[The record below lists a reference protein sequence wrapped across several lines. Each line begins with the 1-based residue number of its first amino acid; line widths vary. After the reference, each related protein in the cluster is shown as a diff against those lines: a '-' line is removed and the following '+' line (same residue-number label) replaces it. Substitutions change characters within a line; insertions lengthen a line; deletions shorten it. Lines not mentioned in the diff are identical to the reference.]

1 MPADPPETRPAEL
14 VVTCACGFEA
24 RGEPERLIPLVQ
36 QHGRDV
42 HNMSTTAEQ
51 VLALARPA
59 DQG

>member
-1 MPADPPETRPAEL
+1 
-14 VVTCACGFEA
+14 
-24 RGEPERLIPLVQ
+24 LVQ